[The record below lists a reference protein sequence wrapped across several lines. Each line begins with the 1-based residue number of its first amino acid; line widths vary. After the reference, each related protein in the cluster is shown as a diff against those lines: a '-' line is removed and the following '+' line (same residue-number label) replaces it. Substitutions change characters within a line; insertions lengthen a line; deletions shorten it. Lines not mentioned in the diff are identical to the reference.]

1 MSTKVKNSFGSNLTT
16 NRPAVW
22 PVGEPASTVGVDG
35 QQLTHTARY
44 LHGGAIRSEIMTNK
58 DLVFKFYS
66 NAAKGRVG
74 GRVMMSYGGRYVA

>member
-16 NRPAVW
+16 NRPAAW
-22 PVGEPASTVGVDG
+22 PVGEQVSRIGNG
-35 QQLTHTARY
+35 QQLTPATRH
-44 LHGGAIRSEIMTNK
+44 LHGGAIRSETMTNK